1 MTNYEF
7 HNFYKQPFR
16 IMKKTLKL
24 NISIKFQ
31 SLKCWL

>member
-1 MTNYEF
+1 
-7 HNFYKQPFR
+7 
-16 IMKKTLKL
+16 MKKTLKL